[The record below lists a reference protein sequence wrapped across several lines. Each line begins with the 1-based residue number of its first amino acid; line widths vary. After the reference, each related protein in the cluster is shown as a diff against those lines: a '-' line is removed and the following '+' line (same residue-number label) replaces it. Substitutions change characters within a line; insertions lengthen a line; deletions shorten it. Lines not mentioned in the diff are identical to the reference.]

1 MDDVTDISQWIINK
15 ARLMYSE
22 QVVFIIRHTLL
33 ALSLLEPRRWR
44 RTVVSATAT
53 TATAT
58 NEHLDLTVGT
68 SAVYILDRACRIGR
82 VQDLGN
88 ASRIIQTRGGVL
100 IRCTGVKALN

>member
-1 MDDVTDISQWIINK
+1 
-15 ARLMYSE
+15 MYSE

-82 VQDLGN
+82 GTGPRQRQSHYTDTGW
-88 ASRIIQTRGGVL
+88 RIDPMYR
-100 IRCTGVKALN
+100 R